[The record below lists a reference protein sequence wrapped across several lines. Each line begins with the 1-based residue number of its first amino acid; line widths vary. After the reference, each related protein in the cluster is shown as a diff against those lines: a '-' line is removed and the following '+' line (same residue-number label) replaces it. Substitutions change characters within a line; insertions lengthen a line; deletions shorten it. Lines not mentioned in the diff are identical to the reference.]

1 MLRAAAA
8 RAPEECCGGLLGR
21 GAGGE
26 TVDVVRA
33 CPVPNEAAA
42 KTRRRRFRIGAAAYR
57 ALAAEAETAGLELVG
72 FFHSHPGADAVPS
85 PEDLAAAWPG
95 FVHLIVGAA
104 AVRGWRLAADRSRF
118 LEEPVEMEQGGQQG
132 G

>member
-1 MLRAAAA
+1 MLRAAAEA
-8 RAPEECCGGLLGR
+8 GPEECCGGLLGR

-26 TVDVVRA
+26 AVAVVRA

-42 KTRRRRFRIGAAAYR
+42 ETRRRRFRIGATAYR
-57 ALAAEAETAGLELVG
+57 ALAAEGEAAGLELVG

-118 LEEPVEMEQGGQQG
+118 QEEPVEVEQDERQGG
-132 G
+132 